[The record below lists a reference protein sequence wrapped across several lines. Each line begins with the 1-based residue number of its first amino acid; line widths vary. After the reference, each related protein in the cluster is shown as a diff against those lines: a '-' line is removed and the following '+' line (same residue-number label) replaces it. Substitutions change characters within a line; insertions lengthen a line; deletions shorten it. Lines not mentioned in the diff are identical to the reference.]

1 MEVVKFMVPI
11 TGLLTRECYPYNRK
25 LDFFKYKLLIQ
36 NFPCSERLGSNFR
49 YLRTCLNEVILTLQT
64 VSIKFL
70 FVSLNI
76 KLRLTSSHVILENVF
91 QGLHGSVYLVHIYI
105 ARERER
111 EVENGGLGVLGSC
124 REVRVHTCGRDREY
138 NS

>member
-1 MEVVKFMVPI
+1 MVPI

-25 LDFFKYKLLIQ
+25 LHFYKYKLLIQ
-36 NFPCSERLGSNFR
+36 NLPCSERLGSNFR

-111 EVENGGLGVLGSC
+111 QRTGGWGFLDHVGKLEYTPVGETESIIHKCVLQK
-124 REVRVHTCGRDREY
+124 Y
-138 NS
+138 